1 MDGEGEVTPIGTV
14 KRKKSTIHE
23 PDYTSC
29 LICQEGGSRGEK
41 MNQATE
47 DGKMKVQNAAA
58 ERTQLKDRTLLSIL
72 NRLKNMSE
80 EDWSSELKWHKTCY
94 INFASESRLSRLRDR
109 RSKEQVVQAPT
120 SVVDQ
125 PSTSSSFHGT
135 RKQGHAVNWEHCI
148 FCQQPK
154 MKDIHSVMT
163 MKMSQKVLDLSK
175 EDSVMSVRMANVVD
189 LIAAEGKYHTKCYV
203 EFERRVRRKKVRHL
217 KCSDQALNDLGDM
230 LLEGLSVCNV
240 YDTG

>member
-1 MDGEGEVTPIGTV
+1 MDGEGEVTPIGSV

-29 LICQEGGSRGEK
+29 LICQEGGRRGEK
-41 MNQATE
+41 LSQATD

-58 ERTQLKDRTLLSIL
+58 ERTRLKDRTSLSIL

-94 INFASESRLSRLRDR
+94 INFASESRLSRLRDS

-135 RKQGHAVNWEHCI
+135 RKQGHAVNTFVALRHELVA
-148 FCQQPK
+148 PP
-154 MKDIHSVMT
+154 SR
-163 MKMSQKVLDLSK
+163 SLPLSP
-175 EDSVMSVRMANVVD
+175 
-189 LIAAEGKYHTKCYV
+189 T
-203 EFERRVRRKKVRHL
+203 
-217 KCSDQALNDLGDM
+217 
-230 LLEGLSVCNV
+230 SVCHAPRKRKEV
-240 YDTG
+240 SDMSLA